1 METTEKIV
9 ESYVRYVRGWATI
22 PNTRCPGQY
31 EIDLLAIDPVNLDR
45 YHIESGVSIS
55 CSYSKLTVKNYRDKY
70 LKMRVKAAGQRR
82 TLGYFV
88 ERKFGAK
95 LVSETLK
102 RYGFHPGKYTKVIVS
117 WGWEHGVEDEADMH
131 GIQLW
136 DFRDILK
143 EIATS
148 FEKKRVYFTDDTLRT
163 LQLFSLSLVYTQ
175 ITSQKIPRGRY
186 TAHSRDSSDHHQ
198 ICVT

>member
-1 METTEKIV
+1 
-9 ESYVRYVRGWATI
+9 
-22 PNTRCPGQY
+22 
-31 EIDLLAIDPVNLDR
+31 
-45 YHIESGVSIS
+45 
-55 CSYSKLTVKNYRDKY
+55 LTVKNYRDKY

-95 LVSETLK
+95 PVLETLK
-102 RYGFHPGKYTKVIVS
+102 RYGFQPGKYTKVIVS

-136 DFRDILK
+136 DFRKILR
-143 EIATS
+143 EIAAA
-148 FEKKRVYFTDDTLRT
+148 FERKSVYFTDDTLRT
-163 LQLFSLSLVYTQ
+163 LQLFSLSIVYTQ

-198 ICVT
+198 ICVTWGQIRGKMFRLEMLILNFWAFDLFPADFYYHHGNVILSGRVFLKSG